1 MYCSSKL
8 KAQNMGRNKIL
19 TLTDIQQK
27 TLAEICRYIDRFGYA
42 PTVQELA
49 DIFDVSAP
57 SVFDRINQLESKGY
71 IQREGKKSRTLTVLN
86 RPGDM
91 TVKLVSIPLV
101 GTVAAG
107 VPILALENITG
118 EIVVD
123 ENIVKDGQC
132 FALKVRGDSMTG
144 AGINDGDTII
154 VRRQPLAQNGDIVV
168 AMLEDEATVKRLC
181 IDGGNVKL
189 VAENPEYPSIEV
201 SPDDNLRIVGKV
213 IACRNVKL

>member
-1 MYCSSKL
+1 MT
-8 KAQNMGRNKIL
+8 RKIL

-27 TLAEICRYIDRFGYA
+27 TLVEICRYTDRFGYA

-57 SVFDRINQLESKGY
+57 SVFDRLNQLESKGY
-71 IQREGKKSRTLTVLN
+71 IQREGKKSRTLTVIK
-86 RPGDM
+86 RPEDM
-91 TVKLVSIPLV
+91 TVKLVSIPII

-107 VPILALENITG
+107 MPILAEENITG
-118 EIVVD
+118 ELVVD
-123 ENIVKDGQC
+123 ENIVKNGQC
-132 FALKVRGDSMTG
+132 FALKVEGDSMTG
-144 AGINDGDTII
+144 AGINTGDTII
-154 VRRQPLAQNGDIVV
+154 VRRQALAENGDIVV

-201 SPDDNLRIVGKV
+201 SPDDNLRIIGKV